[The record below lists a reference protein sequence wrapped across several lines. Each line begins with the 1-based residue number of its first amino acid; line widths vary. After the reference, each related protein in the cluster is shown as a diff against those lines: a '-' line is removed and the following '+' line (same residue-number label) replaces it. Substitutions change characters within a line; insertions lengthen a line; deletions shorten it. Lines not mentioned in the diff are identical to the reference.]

1 MNAPIC
7 PDHGPFWLL
16 GDTPAKQAAALDDWN
31 GCEEC
36 QPPPTDTAGIAGPS
50 LAEIS
55 AASKACGW
63 LVAGAAVGLIALP
76 FAALLVRDLLGRAG
90 WL

>member
-1 MNAPIC
+1 MTSFSC
-7 PDHGPFWLL
+7 PRCGEHWGILAA
-16 GDTPAKQAAALDDWN
+16 TPDAEARALASWRCD
-31 GCEEC
+31 CE
-36 QPPPTDTAGIAGPS
+36 PPTDTAGIAGPS
-50 LAEIS
+50 PAEIS

-63 LVAGAAVGLIALP
+63 LVAGAAVALIALP